1 MPAHDPYDKKY
12 KAVRLASRIF
22 ASVLCPVGHE
32 DWQMAYEKTEK
43 ALMKLA
49 EQILEEQANS
59 PERKRKEK
67 KATLLYL
74 REQLKKN
81 KNNP

>member
-1 MPAHDPYDKKY
+1 MLPLDNKH

-22 ASVLCPVGHE
+22 ATVLCPVGHK

-43 ALMKLA
+43 VLMKLA
-49 EQILEEQANS
+49 EQILEEQTNS

-67 KATLLYL
+67 KEKLRQL